1 MNQELIYLLLI
12 FGLLVIPRALQRF
25 KIPAPITCLVFGI
38 GAMLA
43 WGVKTHDPVV
53 TLLST
58 LGISSLFLFAGLEV
72 DLRELRRGLWPLL
85 THLAIRMVTLTGA
98 AWLAWHFLD
107 LGWQASALLA
117 LALLTPSTGFILDT
131 LERLGL
137 DEEERFWVTSKAI
150 AGELLALAALFVI
163 MQAGD
168 PMQLGVST
176 LVMLGMLVGLPM
188 LFIAFGRWIVPHAP
202 GSEFSLLVMVGFLAA
217 FITYKL
223 GVYYL
228 VGAFVAGLIAR
239 LLRIRMPRLASND
252 NIHALRLFATFFVP
266 FYFFH
271 AGTLVSRD
279 ALSWEALGLGLV
291 ITAAV
296 LPLRIGTVWLQRRV
310 LFRGEHKRS
319 TLRVSVALAPTLV
332 FTLVLA
338 EILHSRFGISGALS
352 GALILYTTLNTLLPS
367 LVLRMPFDV
376 DPIVD
381 GYVHPEDKKAAEK
394 QAATAAAAADEVEQP
409 VVADGGASRGA

>member
-1 MNQELIYLLLI
+1 MNRELIYLLLI
-12 FGLLVIPRALQRF
+12 LGLLVIPRALQRF

-43 WGVKTHDPVV
+43 WGAETHDPVV
-53 TLLST
+53 ALLST

-72 DLRELRRGLWPLL
+72 DLRALRRGLWPLL
-85 THLAIRMVTLTGA
+85 AHLAIRIVTLAGA
-98 AWLAWHFLD
+98 GWLAWRYLD
-107 LGWQASALLA
+107 LGWQAAGLLA

-150 AGELLALAALFVI
+150 AGELLALAALFVVL
-163 MQAGD
+163 QAGD
-168 PMQLGVST
+168 PVQLGVST
-176 LVMLGMLVGLPM
+176 LAMLGMLVGLPV
-188 LFIAFGRWIVPHAP
+188 LFVAFGRWIVPHAP

-228 VGAFVAGLIAR
+228 VGAFIAGLIAR

-271 AGTLVSRD
+271 AGTLVARE
-279 ALSWEALGLGLV
+279 ALSWEALWLGLLLTV
-291 ITAAV
+291 V
-296 LPLRIGTVWLQRRV
+296 VVPLRVGMVWLQRRV
-310 LFRGEHKRS
+310 LFRGERRKR

-367 LVLRMPFDV
+367 LVLRVPFDV
-376 DPIVD
+376 DPIVE
-381 GYVHPEDKKAAEK
+381 GYVHPEDKDKAERL
-394 QAATAAAAADEVEQP
+394 AAAAAVEEARP
-409 VVADGGASRGA
+409 ASPDGGASRGA

>member
-1 MNQELIYLLLI
+1 MNRELIYLLLI
-12 FGLLVIPRALQRF
+12 LGLLVIPRALQRF

-43 WGVKTHDPVV
+43 WGAETHDPVV
-53 TLLST
+53 ALLST

-72 DLRELRRGLWPLL
+72 DLRALRRGLWPLL
-85 THLAIRMVTLTGA
+85 AHLAIRIVTLVGA
-98 AWLAWHFLD
+98 GWLAWRYLD
-107 LGWQASALLA
+107 LGWQAAGLLA

-150 AGELLALAALFVI
+150 AGELLALAALFVVL
-163 MQAGD
+163 QAGD
-168 PMQLGVST
+168 PVQLGVST
-176 LVMLGMLVGLPM
+176 LAMLGMLVGLPV
-188 LFIAFGRWIVPHAP
+188 LFVAFGRWIVPHAP

-228 VGAFVAGLIAR
+228 VGAFIAGLIAR

-271 AGTLVSRD
+271 AGTLVARE
-279 ALSWEALGLGLV
+279 ALSWEALWLGLLLTV
-291 ITAAV
+291 V
-296 LPLRIGTVWLQRRV
+296 VVPLRVGMVWLQRRV
-310 LFRGEHKRS
+310 LFRGERRKR

-367 LVLRMPFDV
+367 LVLRVPFDV
-376 DPIVD
+376 DPIVE
-381 GYVHPEDKKAAEK
+381 GYVHPEDKDKAERL
-394 QAATAAAAADEVEQP
+394 AAAAAVEEARP
-409 VVADGGASRGA
+409 ASPDGGASRGA

>member
-1 MNQELIYLLLI
+1 MNRELIYLLLI

-72 DLRELRRGLWPLL
+72 DLRALRRGLRPLL
-85 THLAIRMVTLTGA
+85 THLAVRIVTLAGA
-98 AWLAWHFLD
+98 GWLAWHYLD

-228 VGAFVAGLIAR
+228 VGAFIAGLIAR

-291 ITAAV
+291 LTAV
-296 LPLRIGTVWLQRRV
+296 VVPLRIGTVWLQRRV
-310 LFRGEHKRS
+310 LFRGEKRKS

-376 DPIVD
+376 DPIVE
-381 GYVHPEDKKAAEK
+381 GYVHPEDKDKAER
-394 QAATAAAAADEVEQP
+394 QAAGAIDDARPATP
-409 VVADGGASRGA
+409 DGGASRGA